1 MKQEE
6 QQIVRLLKEG
16 DSSAYRYLYD
26 RYYTLLCAVACEYL
40 DDRFP
45 VEDIVNE
52 LIFHLWERRETLE
65 IVTSLRSYL
74 IRAIRNR
81 CINALQLER
90 ERREITFS
98 AMDADEYETIQTS
111 ESGDYPLA
119 VLLENELEEKI
130 RQAIENL
137 PADSR
142 RIFKM
147 SRFENK
153 RYDQIAEESGISV
166 NTVKYHIK
174 NALMRLK
181 DELQEFLR

>member
-1 MKQEE
+1 MEPEE
-6 QQIVRLLKEG
+6 QQIIYLLKEG
-16 DSSAYRYLYD
+16 DSRAYKYLYD

-40 DDRFP
+40 SDSFAS
-45 VEDIVNE
+45 EDLVDE
-52 LIFHLWERRETLE
+52 LIFHLWEKRETLE
-65 IVTSLRSYL
+65 ITFSLRSYL

-98 AMDADEYETIQTS
+98 AMSAGDCETVQS
-111 ESGDYPLA
+111 SGSGDYPLA

-153 RYDQIAEESGISV
+153 RHGQIARELGISV
-166 NTVKYHIK
+166 CTVKYHIR
-174 NALMRLK
+174 NALLRLK
-181 DELQEFLR
+181 DELQEYLQ